1 MMQFW
6 EAKRKENSRES
17 DLVIASTFVSLKLT
31 FSFHFSTFLEGGSQ
45 HQQHLK
51 ELGKF
56 FTKNLKKSFVDTNN

>member
-1 MMQFW
+1 MHYW
-6 EAKRKENSRES
+6 ESKRKENYRES

-31 FSFHFSTFLEGGSQ
+31 FSFHFSTFLDGGSQ

-56 FTKNLKKSFVDTNN
+56 LLKI